1 MPRSHARRRTSGPT
15 RAESRLAAGLGLG
28 FGLVLVVGLASCAA
42 HAGDM
47 RANINLQ
54 STLLEPSRPLEPSK
68 PPEPARPHSFPT
80 VTLLSDRTAGN
91 RQDPLLASLT
101 PGRPRQTPVAGA
113 EPVTPTKPAEMVSM
127 GYVKL
132 PVLPAGATEIQK
144 TFYEQATRAVI
155 RVVERDYDDPSICQS
170 LREQLI
176 SKPELASIRP
186 EWEQLLVDAI
196 TRAKTLQQL
205 SPVLRLVRNAYANA
219 KRDPKGFYRDIDQ
232 SSCRQAFVLLF
243 DVSVDAVEVPV
254 TVNPLERMK
263 LGEIEALCRD
273 SHDAV
278 LSERV
283 FPDASGPPPLRKMV
297 RRMFMSTY
305 PDANVK
311 RVVIKDGWREVD
323 GGRRR
328 ILRVVLGVQRANA
341 FPNDPCTMDEVTLSQ
356 TKSGR
361 NFESTE
367 CCDIHS
373 SVAITC
379 DQIESDK

>member
-1 MPRSHARRRTSGPT
+1 M
-15 RAESRLAAGLGLG
+15 ESRLAVGLGIGLGLA
-28 FGLVLVVGLASCAA
+28 LVAGLASCAA
-42 HAGDM
+42 RPGDM
-47 RANINLQ
+47 RSNINLV
-54 STLLEPSRPLEPSK
+54 SAVPEPSRPLEPSK
-68 PPEPARPHSFPT
+68 PPEPARPQSFPT
-80 VTLLSDRTAGN
+80 VTLVSERTAGN

-101 PGRPRQTPVAGA
+101 PGARPPKSV
-113 EPVTPTKPAEMVSM
+113 EPADAKPAEIVSM
-127 GYVKL
+127 GYAKL
-132 PVLPAGATEIQK
+132 PVLPAGATDVQK
-144 TFYEQATRAVI
+144 TFYEQASRAVI

-196 TRAKTLQQL
+196 ARAKMLQQL
-205 SPVLRLVRNAYANA
+205 SPVLRQVRVAYANA

-232 SSCRQAFVLLF
+232 ASCRQAFVLLF

-254 TVNPLERMK
+254 TITPLERMK

-283 FPDASGPPPLRKMV
+283 FPGASGPPPLRKMV

-328 ILRVVLGVQRANA
+328 VLRVVLGVQRANA

-356 TKSGR
+356 TKSGK

-367 CCDIHS
+367 CCDVHS